1 MVGRW
6 KSRIL
11 ARGLAACLLTASLAT
26 SLACGAANETGST
39 LTEDEFHQ
47 AQEQRLGDWQ
57 SNYNE
62 MVSALQLD
70 AGDQA
75 SLESAFLERDR
86 RLRDWFDSPRGR
98 RLIELEALLAKEA
111 QSRDLQSVRA
121 ITAEGKPLRAEV
133 ADLIKASD
141 EEVLAALTPEQGRA
155 WEGYLLSNR
164 LLELMESL
172 ELSPGQI
179 ETLRNSA
186 PRFLDQA
193 KQAGEPNPPA
203 AAFLQYEQ
211 WAERQVLDPVQQGMY
226 AAVKRKN
233 PLRSLR

>member
-1 MVGRW
+1 MVGRR
-6 KSRIL
+6 KNRFL
-11 ARGLAACLLTASLAT
+11 VRGLAGCLLVVC
-26 SLACGAANETGST
+26 LACGADNQTGSSV
-39 LTEDEFHQ
+39 TEEEILQ

-57 SNYNE
+57 SDYDE
-62 MVSALQLD
+62 MVTALGLD
-70 AGDQA
+70 AESQA

-86 RLRDWFDSPRGR
+86 RLRNWFDGPKGR

-111 QSRDLQSVRA
+111 QNRDLQSVRS

-133 ADLIKASD
+133 RDLIKASD
-141 EEVLAALTPEQGRA
+141 EEVLAVLTPEQRGA
-155 WEGYLLSNR
+155 WDGYLLSKR

-172 ELSPGQI
+172 ELSPEQI
-179 ETLRNSA
+179 EALRDNA

-203 AAFLQYEQ
+203 AAFLQYER

-226 AAVKRKN
+226 AGTKREN